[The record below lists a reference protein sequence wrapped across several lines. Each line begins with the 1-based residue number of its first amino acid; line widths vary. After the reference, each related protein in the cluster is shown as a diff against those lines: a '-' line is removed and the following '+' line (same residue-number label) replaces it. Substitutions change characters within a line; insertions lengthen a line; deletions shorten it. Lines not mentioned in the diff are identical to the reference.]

1 MIETRDLTKRYRAVL
16 ALDRLNLKIG
26 EGEIFGFIGPNGA
39 GKTTT
44 IRMLSGLLR
53 PTSGEVRVAGVD
65 VSRHP
70 RRARL
75 LVGYLP
81 DGFGVYAG
89 MRVWEYLDF
98 FGAAYRIPR
107 RVRRG
112 RIDEAL
118 HLAGAEAMRDY
129 FVDSLSRGMLQR
141 VGLAKTLV
149 HDPAV
154 LLLDEPT
161 SGLDP
166 RARIEI
172 RELLKR
178 LRGAKKTLIVSSHI
192 LPELATVCDQIGI
205 IERGKLLVHG
215 TVGEVMRQVRQ
226 ERFIDLEVLGDVTRA
241 VETLTPLRPEGRL
254 NVREVVGRQIRVGYS
269 AGDEEIA
276 ALLADL
282 VRAGVPVVWQSEPAP
297 DLEQIYLRVTESARA
312 GERRVVG

>member
-1 MIETRDLTKRYRAVL
+1 MIETRDLTKRYRSVL
-16 ALDRLNLKIG
+16 ALDRLNLRIG

-44 IRMLSGLLR
+44 IRILAGLLR
-53 PTSGEVRVAGVD
+53 PTSGSVSVAGVD
-65 VSRHP
+65 VTRHP

-107 RVRRG
+107 RRRRE

-118 HLAGAEAMRDY
+118 ALAGAEAMRDY

-141 VGLAKTLV
+141 VGLAKTLM

-178 LRGAKKTLIVSSHI
+178 LRAAKKTLIVSSHI

-205 IERGKLLVHG
+205 IERGRLLVSG
-215 TVGEVMRQVRQ
+215 TVGEVMRAVQQ
-226 ERFIDLEVLGDVTRA
+226 ERLIDIEVLGDPA
-241 VETLTPLRPEGRL
+241 AAAETLRRLRPQGAL
-254 NVREVVGRQIRVGYS
+254 TVREIVGRQIRIAYS
-269 AGDEEIA
+269 AADDEIA
-276 ALLADL
+276 ELLADL
-282 VRAGVPVVWQSEPAP
+282 VRAGVRVVWQSEPAP
-297 DLEQIYLRVTESARA
+297 DLEQLYLTVTEAARA
-312 GERRVVG
+312 GERRVVQ

>member
-1 MIETRDLTKRYRAVL
+1 MIETRDLTKRYRSVL
-16 ALDRLNLKIG
+16 ALDRLTLRVG

-44 IRMLSGLLR
+44 IRILAGLLR
-53 PTSGEVRVAGVD
+53 PTSGTVRVAGVD
-65 VSRHP
+65 VTRRP
-70 RRARL
+70 RQARL

-81 DGFGVYAG
+81 DGFGVYPG

-107 RVRRG
+107 RVRG
-112 RIDEAL
+112 DRIEHAL
-118 HLAGAEAMRDY
+118 HLAGAEIMRDY

-141 VGLAKTLV
+141 VGLAKTLL
-149 HDPAV
+149 HDPPV

-172 RELLKR
+172 RELMKR
-178 LRGAKKTLIVSSHI
+178 LRALKKTLIVSSHI
-192 LPELATVCDQIGI
+192 LPELATVCDHIGI
-205 IERGKLLVHG
+205 VERGRLLVSG

-226 ERFIDLEVLGDVTRA
+226 ERFIDIEVLGDPKSA
-241 VETLTPLRPEGRL
+241 AETLLRLRPGAIT
-254 NVREVVGRQIRVGYS
+254 VREIVGRQIRVGYS

-282 VRAGVPVVWQSEPAP
+282 VRAGVPVIWQSEPAP
-297 DLEQIYLRVTESARA
+297 DLEQIYLSVTEAAKA
-312 GERRVVG
+312 GARRVAI

>member
-1 MIETRDLTKRYRAVL
+1 MIETRDLTKRYRSVL
-16 ALDRLNLKIG
+16 ALDRLNLRIG

-44 IRMLSGLLR
+44 IRILAGLLR
-53 PTSGEVRVAGVD
+53 PTSGSVNVAGVD
-65 VSRHP
+65 VTRHP

-107 RVRRG
+107 RRRRE

-118 HLAGAEAMRDY
+118 ALAGAEAMRDY

-141 VGLAKTLV
+141 VGLAKTLM

-178 LRGAKKTLIVSSHI
+178 LRAAKKTLIVSSHI

-205 IERGKLLVHG
+205 IERGRLLVSG
-215 TVGEVMRQVRQ
+215 TVGEVMRAVQQ
-226 ERFIDLEVLGDVTRA
+226 ERLIDIEVLGDPNAA
-241 VETLTPLRPEGRL
+241 VETLRRLRPQGAL
-254 NVREVVGRQIRVGYS
+254 TVREIVGRQIRIAYS
-269 AGDEEIA
+269 AGDDEIA
-276 ALLADL
+276 ELLADL
-282 VRAGVPVVWQSEPAP
+282 VRAGVRVVWQSEPAP
-297 DLEQIYLRVTESARA
+297 DLEQLYLTVTEAARA
-312 GERRVVG
+312 GERRVVQ

>member
-1 MIETRDLTKRYRAVL
+1 MIETRDLTKRYRSVL
-16 ALDRLNLKIG
+16 ALDRLNLTIG

-44 IRMLSGLLR
+44 IRILSGLLR
-53 PTSGEVRVAGVD
+53 PTSGRVRVAGVD

-70 RRARL
+70 RSARL

-81 DGFGVYAG
+81 DGFGIYAG

-107 RVRRG
+107 RIRRA

-118 HLAGAEAMRDY
+118 ALSGAEAMRDY

-149 HDPAV
+149 HNPAV

-178 LRGAKKTLIVSSHI
+178 LRGAKKTLIISSHI
-192 LPELATVCDQIGI
+192 LPELATICDQIGI
-205 IERGKLLVHG
+205 IERGRMLVCG
-215 TVGEVMRQVRQ
+215 TVGEVMRAVRQ
-226 ERFIDLEVLGDVTRA
+226 ERFIDIEVLNDPA
-241 VETLTPLRPEGRL
+241 AAAETLRALRPSGGL
-254 NVREVVGRQIRVGYS
+254 TVREIVGRQIRIGYS
-269 AGDEEIA
+269 AGDDEIA
-276 ALLADL
+276 RLLADL
-282 VRAGVPVVWQSEPAP
+282 VRAGVRVVWQSEPAP
-297 DLEQIYLRVTESARA
+297 DLEQIYMTVTDAARA
-312 GERRVVG
+312 GERRVVA

>member
-1 MIETRDLTKRYRAVL
+1 MIETRDLTKRYRSVL

-44 IRMLSGLLR
+44 IRILSGLLR
-53 PTSGEVRVAGVD
+53 PTSGRASVAGVD
-65 VSRHP
+65 VARHP
-70 RRARL
+70 RQARL

-107 RVRRG
+107 RLRSA

-118 HLAGAEAMRDY
+118 ALAGAEAMRDY

-141 VGLAKTLV
+141 VGLAKMLIHNPSV
-149 HDPAV
+149 M
-154 LLLDEPT
+154 LLDEPT

-178 LRGAKKTLIVSSHI
+178 LRSAKKTLIVSSHI

-205 IERGKLLVHG
+205 IERGRLLVCG
-215 TVGEVMRQVRQ
+215 SVGDVMRTVHQ
-226 ERFIDLEVLGDVTRA
+226 ERFIDIEVLGDPA
-241 VETLTPLRPEGRL
+241 AAAETLRALRPGGVL
-254 NVREVVGRQIRVGYS
+254 KVREIVGRQIRIGYS
-269 AGDEEIA
+269 AGDAEIA
-276 ALLADL
+276 RLLADL
-282 VRAGVPVVWQSEPAP
+282 VRAGVRVVWQSEPAP
-297 DLEQIYLRVTESARA
+297 DLEQIYMTVTDAARA
-312 GERRVVG
+312 GERRVVA

>member
-1 MIETRDLTKRYRAVL
+1 MIETRELTQRYRRVL
-16 ALDRLNLKIG
+16 ALDRLNLNIG
-26 EGEIFGFIGPNGA
+26 EGQIFGFIGPNGA

-44 IRMLSGLLR
+44 IRILCGLLR
-53 PTSGEVRVAGVD
+53 PTSGEARVAGVD
-65 VSRHP
+65 VARHP

-107 RVRRG
+107 RLRRE
-112 RIDEAL
+112 RIERAL
-118 HLAGAEAMRDY
+118 ALAGAEAMRDY

-161 SGLDP
+161 NGLDP

-172 RELLKR
+172 RELLRR
-178 LRGAKKTLIVSSHI
+178 LRAEKKTLIVSSHI
-192 LPELATVCDQIGI
+192 LPELATVCDRIGI
-205 IERGKLLVHG
+205 IERGRLLTSG
-215 TVGEVMRQVRQ
+215 TVEEVLRRVRQ
-226 ERFIDLEVLGDVTRA
+226 ERRLDLEVLGDVERA
-241 VETLTPLRPEGRL
+241 VAVLRGLRPPERL
-254 NVREVVGRQIRVGYS
+254 RVLETVGRQVRLAFD
-269 AGDEEIA
+269 AGDDEIA

-282 VRAGVPVVWQSEPAP
+282 VRAGVPVVSLSEPSP
-297 DLEQIYLRVTESARA
+297 DLEQIYLSVTEAARA
-312 GERRVVG
+312 GERRVVE